1 MRVYSCSPYGSRVHS
16 RSLSGPATLTLRPV
30 FTCHTQKL
38 AVSDKRRK
46 LCNSKTEKYKL
57 SSDQLRDILSMEAR

>member
-46 LCNSKTEKYKL
+46 FCNSKTEKHNL
-57 SSDQLRDILSMEAR
+57 SSEQLRDRLSMEAR